1 MQILEGGAVPIY
13 MWTDGLPVEPQA
25 LQQLTDISHLP
36 FLYKHVAVMPDVHM
50 GVGACVG
57 SVIATQGAVIPSAVG
72 VDIGCGMHAIR
83 TNIKASHL
91 PDDLKGMRSLIEQ
104 FIPVGNGPGG
114 NHKEDQLP
122 GYLDKGLK
130 VVGEWIKGL
139 KLDRVWQQLGTLG
152 GGNHF
157 IELSLDEE
165 DYVWVVLHSGSRGI
179 GNALGTY
186 YTQRAREVCK
196 EKFIQLP
203 NNDLAFLPKDHKLF
217 GEYMFALKWAQDY
230 AFVNRLMMMDVVMEG
245 VLASY
250 FPDFKFMDEID
261 CHHNYLSQENHF
273 GEDVWITRKG
283 AVSAKVG
290 ERGIIPG
297 AMGAKSFIVKGKGN
311 PLSFTS
317 CSHGA
322 GRKMSRTQAK
332 KLFTLDDHKVATEG
346 VECRKDEG
354 VLDET
359 PGAYKD
365 IDLVMKAQND
375 LVEIEHTLRAVLC
388 VKG

>member
-1 MQILEGGAVPIY
+1 MQIVEGGAVPIY
-13 MWTDGLPVEPQA
+13 MWTDNLPVEPQA

-57 SVIATQGAVIPSAVG
+57 SVLATKGAVIPSAVG

-122 GYLDKGLK
+122 GYLNKGLK
-130 VVGEWIKGL
+130 VVAEWIKGL
-139 KLDRVWQQLGTLG
+139 KLGRVWQQLGTLG

-165 DYVWVVLHSGSRGI
+165 DFVWVVLHSGSRGI

-196 EKFIQLP
+196 EKFIQLL
-203 NNDLAFLPKDHKLF
+203 NSDLAFLPKDHKLF
-217 GEYMFALKWAQDY
+217 GEYMYALKWAQDY
-230 AFVNRLMMMDVVMEG
+230 AFVNRMNMMGTIINE

-250 FPDFKFMDEID
+250 FPDFDIRREID

-311 PLSFTS
+311 PLSFNS

-322 GRKMSRTQAK
+322 GRKMSRAQAK
-332 KLFTLDDHKVATEG
+332 KTFTLEDHRVATEG

-365 IDLVMKAQND
+365 IDLVMKAQSD

>member
-1 MQILEGGAVPIY
+1 
-13 MWTDGLPVEPQA
+13 
-25 LQQLTDISHLP
+25 
-36 FLYKHVAVMPDVHM
+36 
-50 GVGACVG
+50 
-57 SVIATQGAVIPSAVG
+57 
-72 VDIGCGMHAIR
+72 MHAIR

-122 GYLDKGLK
+122 GYLNKGLK
-130 VVGEWIKGL
+130 VVAEWIKGL
-139 KLDRVWQQLGTLG
+139 KLGRVWQQLGTLG

-165 DYVWVVLHSGSRGI
+165 DFVWVVLHSGSRGI

-203 NNDLAFLPKDHKLF
+203 NSDLAFLPKDHKLF
-217 GEYMFALKWAQDY
+217 GEYMYALKWAQDY
-230 AFVNRLMMMDVVMEG
+230 AFVNRMNMMGTIINE

-250 FPDFKFMDEID
+250 FPDFDIRREID

-311 PLSFTS
+311 PLSFNS

-322 GRKMSRTQAK
+322 GRKMSRAQAK
-332 KLFTLDDHKVATEG
+332 KTFTLEDHRVATEG

-365 IDLVMKAQND
+365 IDLVMKAQSD